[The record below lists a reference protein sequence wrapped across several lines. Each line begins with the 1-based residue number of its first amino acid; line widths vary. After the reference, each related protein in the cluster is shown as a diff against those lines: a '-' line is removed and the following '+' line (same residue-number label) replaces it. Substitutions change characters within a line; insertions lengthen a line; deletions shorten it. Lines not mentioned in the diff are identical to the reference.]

1 MDRNKKNAIEWLKA
15 ANDDLDSIGYIINV
29 EHLTNIVAFH
39 SQQAIEKSFKALIE
53 YKKIAFVK
61 THNLEKLYKRL
72 ENIIEIDYEKLELL
86 NELYI
91 DSRYPGDM
99 GLLPYGKPTIED
111 AKEFYEFAKDV
122 FDRVCEIL
130 KIDKSEVEK

>member
-1 MDRNKKNAIEWLKA
+1 MDKNKKQAMDWLKA
-15 ANDDLDSIGYIINV
+15 ANDDLDNIDYIIKV

-53 YKKIAFVK
+53 YQKIEFIK
-61 THNLEKLYKRL
+61 THNLEKLYKKL
-72 ENIIEIDYEKLELL
+72 ENIIEVDYEQLEFI

-99 GLLPYGKPTIED
+99 GLLPNGKPTIDD
-111 AKEFYEFAKDV
+111 AIQFYEFAKTV
-122 FDRVCEIL
+122 FAKVCKIL
-130 KIDKSEVEK
+130 DIEKEDIK